1 VKEEKQKDW
10 FKKGFFLGRMIWFR
24 DEDPERAI
32 ARIHELLLFC
42 NTSAEE
48 LWTVGAMEFVQ
59 FLSCG
64 VDRLFMKRSRV
75 LLIRDLEGLSRVES
89 KAFLRAIRMF
99 RLFQHGSGI
108 RLILLSGPEFPIE
121 LYRIH
126 ELLPVVI
133 DSGSIESDPEDLD
146 SRVHSLVEIA
156 SRVSE
161 RPIQR
166 LTERAAHFLEETIG
180 ANEGEEVLLLLVEGM
195 RRSKGSVLRLRD
207 ILPNFA
213 GYFGSEDGA
222 ETYCN

>member
-1 VKEEKQKDW
+1 MKEEKQKDW

-24 DEDPERAI
+24 DEDPERAMS
-32 ARIHELLLFC
+32 RIHELLLFC
-42 NTSAEE
+42 DTSSDDV
-48 LWTVGAMEFVQ
+48 WTVSAMQFVQ
-59 FLSCG
+59 FLSYG
-64 VDRLFMKRSRV
+64 VDRLFMERSRV
-75 LLIRDLEGLSRVES
+75 LLIRGLESLSKTETN
-89 KAFLRAIRMF
+89 AFLRAIRMF

-121 LYRIH
+121 LHRIH
-126 ELLPVVI
+126 EHLPVVI
-133 DSGSIESDPEDLD
+133 DFGVTESDPEELD

-180 ANEGEEVLLLLVEGM
+180 SNEGEEVLLLLVEGM
-195 RRSKGSVLRLRD
+195 RRSKGSILRLRD
-207 ILPNFA
+207 ILPNFSQ
-213 GYFGSEDGA
+213 YFGPEDGS